1 MSMLTR
7 RRLARIGS
15 AITRKRVIL
24 LVVLVLLVTGLL
36 WFGPPQ
42 H

>member
-1 MSMLTR
+1 MSILMRSLS
-7 RRLARIGS
+7 ARIGS

-24 LVVLVLLVTGLL
+24 LVVLVLFVTGIL